1 MKKQYIFLIMIF
13 ITLYI
18 IILIWK
24 FKYNEYKIN
33 SNINYII
40 NLNKD
45 IENKIKNTNEL
56 IEYKTSKAF
65 KNKILKEEQSLK
77 NKWEKVI
84 YLTNEDKYNTY
95 TRNIEDYKK
104 DIEKTIEEKELNI
117 ETDEM
122 NIYQKWIY
130 FLLKKETK

>member
-1 MKKQYIFLIMIF
+1 MIF